1 MVDQKQKTDPKP
13 EQQKQAAQ
21 PTGQERAMALA
32 NSQVLEIK
40 RRLEIKKDE
49 IRFLLGD
56 DKQALRL
63 MMGALM
69 RAADDAKIR
78 ECEPNS
84 VVRAV
89 IQAALCGAEIAAGL
103 GEGYLVPYNNKD
115 LGVKECTFL
124 PGYRLG
130 QRKVQEATG
139 MRVVAGVVC
148 AKDHWKHSQVPL
160 VLEHTEAD
168 GEAGDP
174 NGRGARLRSYA
185 CALDDSGRV
194 MFAQTASAG
203 DIEQAKIA
211 SRKGRDADSP
221 AWRDWE
227 DRMWR
232 KLAIM
237 RLAKEVRAFK
247 STAQLDRLLDAE
259 EAAHSDGRSRGFIGD
274 LPEPRV
280 LPPSMPEEGRGRIGA
295 PRAAATPA
303 PAAPEPVAV
312 AAADAEPPHD
322 AVTGVVQE
330 TPNEKRL
337 EREAEFRERNKKEK
351 DAANERNK
359 KANEAH
365 AAAAQANR
373 GPGGAGF

>member
-1 MVDQKQKTDPKP
+1 MNKQEAKTETRPVERP
-13 EQQKQAAQ
+13 Q
-21 PTGQERAMALA
+21 TGQERAMALA

-40 RRLEIKKDE
+40 RRLELKKEE

-56 DKQALRL
+56 DVQAMRL

-69 RAADDAKIR
+69 RASDDAKIR

-89 IQAALCGAEIAAGL
+89 IQAALCGAEIASGL
-103 GEGYLVPYNNKD
+103 GEGYLVPYSNRE
-115 LGVKECTFL
+115 LGTKECTFM

-130 QRKVQEATG
+130 QRKIQEATG
-139 MRVVAGVVC
+139 LRVVAGVVC

-174 NGRGARLRSYA
+174 NGRGVRLRSYA
-185 CALDDSGRV
+185 VALDEAGRV

-211 SRKGRDADSP
+211 SRKGHDKDSP
-221 AWRDWE
+221 AWVGWE

-232 KLAIM
+232 KVAIM

-247 STAQLDRLLDAE
+247 TNPHLDRLLDSE
-259 EAAHSDGRSRGFIGD
+259 EASHNPGARAFIGD

-280 LPPSMPEEGRGRIGA
+280 LPPSIPEEGRGRIGSTTKPKELPA
-295 PRAAATPA
+295 DEPVHDPATGVVAEPA
-303 PAAPEPVAV
+303 PAPVAK
-312 AAADAEPPHD
+312 AQPQ
-322 AVTGVVQE
+322 QE
-330 TPNEKRL
+330 QR
-337 EREAEFRERNKKEK
+337 
-351 DAANERNK
+351 
-359 KANEAH
+359 
-365 AAAAQANR
+365 
-373 GPGGAGF
+373 GAGF